1 MCQWLNTW
9 ISLWFWQALNERQ
22 KHVQLPL
29 WHEMRESFCVGI
41 HWIPPGTIKCRRPGY
56 NELQRWWPIEL
67 LSVEGASWVMWGRR
81 FGTSRRQMLEW
92 ILQVVLCSF
101 MVGSLAD
108 LSFGSLSSV
117 QAGGDTISLLIMT
130 LLILP

>member
-9 ISLWFWQALNERQ
+9 ISLRLWQALNERQ
-22 KHVQLPL
+22 NHVQHPL
-29 WHEMRESFCVGI
+29 WHEMKVSFCVGI
-41 HWIPPGTIKCRRPGY
+41 HWIPPGTIKCRGLSY
-56 NELQRWWPIEL
+56 NELQRWWPVEL

-81 FGTSRRQMLEW
+81 FGTSQRQMLEC

-101 MVGSLAD
+101 VVGSLVD
-108 LSFGSLSSV
+108 LSLGSFSLI

-130 LLILP
+130 LLTLP